1 MDMYLP
7 LHFLSFFLLTVVTN
21 TMPCCSVT
29 VMDVWCLV
37 AGQEQGCSEVMFAR
51 MGWVSFNFC
60 GSYSSRPLC
69 DLQTVVFFQGRGLVH
84 SLHMIYSLLNL
95 KTIQTTDD
103 DGCFVVLPIC
113 KCSSQKSF
121 CTGCCCRVHMRQLLG
136 RDWLFI
142 KEALD
147 FKCSAAVLYERS
159 THLKTSIS
167 QAIMFIYLWETKMVI
182 VINIR

>member
-1 MDMYLP
+1 
-7 LHFLSFFLLTVVTN
+7 
-21 TMPCCSVT
+21 
-29 VMDVWCLV
+29 
-37 AGQEQGCSEVMFAR
+37 
-51 MGWVSFNFC
+51 
-60 GSYSSRPLC
+60 
-69 DLQTVVFFQGRGLVH
+69 
-84 SLHMIYSLLNL
+84 
-95 KTIQTTDD
+95 
-103 DGCFVVLPIC
+103 
-113 KCSSQKSF
+113 
-121 CTGCCCRVHMRQLLG
+121 MRQLLG